1 MGATGNE
8 AADVS
13 APVVVRLVR
22 SEERAR
28 WRQLMNTHH
37 YLGFRPIVGESLW
50 YVATRGEQWA
60 ALLAW
65 GAAALKCGPRD
76 AWIGWTPALKFRRLH
91 LIANNVRFLI
101 LPGLQPSHLASQIL
115 ARNVKR
121 LSADWERYYGH
132 PLLLV
137 ETFVDATRFRGTC
150 YRAAGWQA
158 LGLTRGFAKRGRGY
172 VAHGQPKLVFV
183 RALHPQARHYLHSPL
198 WASLPCSRKENRS
211 MIDVNRLPLEG
222 EGGLIEMLRTV
233 VDPRKPRGVRH
244 PVVTVVAIAVCAA
257 LSGARGFNAI
267 AEWAK
272 DLPRDTLRRLG
283 SKRWTPPSE
292 PTLRRVLQR
301 LDAEALDAKIWPWLL
316 EHCPGE
322 SRAVSVDGKTLRRA
336 HDAGQKPPHLL
347 SAVLHQE
354 GLVIAQREVGEK
366 TNEIP
371 EVPRLLAPLPLEGAV
386 VTLDTMH
393 TQVATARYLVEEKKA
408 DYLFTVKDNQP
419 TLKQDIT
426 DLHLEALPP
435 LSTKPSIKLTGV
447 WRCGT
452 SGPAR
457 S

>member
-1 MGATGNE
+1 MTKDGS
-8 AADVS
+8 ADVS
-13 APVVVRLVR
+13 GPVSVRLVR
-22 SEERAR
+22 SEERVR

-37 YLGFRPIVGESLW
+37 YLGFRSIVGESLW
-50 YVATRGEQWA
+50 YVATCGEQWV

-65 GAAALKCGPRD
+65 GAAALKCGARD
-76 AWIGWTPALKFRRLH
+76 AWIGWTPALKFRRLY
-91 LIANNVRFLI
+91 LLANNVRFLI
-101 LPGLQPSHLASQIL
+101 LPGPHPAHLASQVL
-115 ARNVKR
+115 ARNVQR

-137 ETFVDATRFRGTC
+137 ETFVDAARFRGTC

-172 VAHGQPKLVFV
+172 VAHGQPKQVFV
-183 RALHPQARHYLHSPL
+183 RTLHPQAWHYLHAPFL
-198 WASLPCSRKENRS
+198 AALPSAGKENRC

-222 EGGLIEMLRTV
+222 QGGLMEMLGTV

-244 PVVTVVAIAVCAA
+244 PVVTVVAIAICAA

-272 DLPRDTLRRLG
+272 DLSRDTLRQLG
-283 SKRWTPPSE
+283 SRRWKPPSE
-292 PTLRRVLQR
+292 PTIRRVLQH
-301 LDAEALDAKIWPWLL
+301 LDAQALDAKIGPWLL
-316 EHCPGE
+316 AHGSGQ
-322 SRAVSVDGKTLRRA
+322 SRAVSVDGKTLKRA

-371 EVPRLLAPLPLEGAV
+371 EVPRLLAPLPLQDAV
-386 VTLDTMH
+386 VTLDAMH

-419 TLKQDIT
+419 TLKQDIAA
-426 DLHLEALPP
+426 LHLEAFPP
-435 LSTKPSIKLTGV
+435 SV
-447 WRCGT
+447 RNC
-452 SGPAR
+452 R
-457 S
+457 